1 MSCVIS
7 SPSTDNGKTTLSL
20 LISCWAF
27 SKGIKMQTFKVGPD
41 YLDQQQLSSIGQPIC
56 RNLDIFLSGEEW
68 VRESFFKHSL
78 KYEFSLIEGAM
89 GLFDGLGATTYSS
102 TANVAKLL
110 NVPVI
115 FIVNA
120 RGQVA
125 SLLAT
130 VRGFRDFDSELSI
143 AGIIFNNVN
152 SDRHKKLIEEV
163 FKNEDIE
170 ILGFLPSD
178 SKIALNKANLGL
190 ISPFDNGKEID
201 VEYFASFA
209 ERNLDVFS
217 LTKFLKSPQEKIFN
231 SISFE
236 DFKIKKNKPIAI
248 VEDKIFHFH
257 YPETKEF
264 LSEIGIPLISWSIYD
279 DEEIPDEAS
288 SLIIPGGFPEKYA
301 DHISNS
307 RKSLSSLRE
316 FRENGFIYAEC
327 GGMMILGD
335 FIQDE
340 DGNNHK
346 MSGILPFRS
355 KKSKLSVGYR
365 YIEGLKDTPIIKQNQ
380 ILRGHEFHYWE
391 IENYSSEIN
400 LMKAKHQNKLSYPWK
415 IKSWETEYKEEGVFD
430 NKLHA
435 SWIHL
440 HLPSSPEVAKN
451 FIETTQ
457 ISYSKDS

>member
-1 MSCVIS
+1 MPCVIS
-7 SPSTDNGKTTLSL
+7 SPSTDSGKTTLSL

-27 SKGIKMQTFKVGPD
+27 SKGIKIQTFKVGPD

-56 RNLDIFLSGEEW
+56 RNLDIFLNGDEW
-68 VRESFFKHSL
+68 VQESFFKHSL

-89 GLFDGLGATTYSS
+89 GLFDRLAATTYSS
-102 TANVAKLL
+102 TANISKLL
-110 NVPVI
+110 NAPVI

-130 VRGFRDFDSELSI
+130 VRGFKDFDSELSI

-178 SKIALNKANLGL
+178 SKITLNKANLGL
-190 ISPFDNGKEID
+190 ISPLDNGKEID

-217 LTKFLKSPQEKIFN
+217 LSKFLISPQEKNFN
-231 SISFE
+231 SIVF
-236 DFKIKKNKPIAI
+236 DDLKIDKSKPIAI
-248 VEDKIFHFH
+248 AEDKIFHFQ

-264 LSEIGIPLISWSIYD
+264 LSEIGIPMISWSIYD
-279 DEEIPDEAS
+279 DEEKPNEAS

-301 DHISNS
+301 DHISHS
-307 RKSLSSLRE
+307 IKSLNSLRK
-316 FRENGFIYAEC
+316 FRKNGFIYAEC

-335 FIQDE
+335 FIKDE
-340 DGNNHK
+340 NGNNHK

-365 YIEGLKDTPIIKQNQ
+365 YIEGLKNTPIIKQNQ
-380 ILRGHEFHYWE
+380 LIRGHEFHYWE
-391 IENYSSEIN
+391 IENNFSE
-400 LMKAKHQNKLSYPWK
+400 LDFRKAEHQKKLSSPWK
-415 IKSWETEYKEEGVFD
+415 FKSWKTEYVNEGFFD
-430 NKLHA
+430 EKLHA

-440 HLPSSPEVAKN
+440 HLPSSLEVAKN
-451 FIETTQ
+451 FIDATQ
-457 ISYSKDS
+457 ITFSKHS

>member
-7 SPSTDNGKTTLSL
+7 SPSTDTGKTTLSL

-27 SKGIKMQTFKVGPD
+27 SKGIKIQTFKVGPD

-68 VRESFFKHSL
+68 VQESFLKHSL
-78 KYEFSLIEGAM
+78 KCEFSLIEGAM
-89 GLFDGLGATTYSS
+89 GLFDGLGATSYSS

-110 NVPVI
+110 NTPII

-130 VRGFRDFDSELSI
+130 VQGFRDFDSELSI

-152 SDRHKKLIEEV
+152 SERHKKLIEEV
-163 FKNEDIE
+163 FKNEDLQ

-178 SKIALNKANLGL
+178 SKITLKKANLGL
-190 ISPFDNGKEID
+190 ISPLDSVGGID
-201 VEYFASFA
+201 VEYFAGFA
-209 ERNLDVFS
+209 ERNLDVLS
-217 LTKFLKSPQEKIFN
+217 LSKFLKSPQKKVIN
-231 SISFE
+231 SVSFE
-236 DFKIKKNKPIAI
+236 DFKIDRNKPIAI
-248 VEDKIFHFH
+248 AEDKIFHFQ

-264 LSEIGIPLISWSIYD
+264 LSEIGIPLISWSIYN
-279 DEEIPDEAS
+279 DEEIPNEAT

-307 RKSLSSLRE
+307 RKSLNSLRE
-316 FRENGFIYAEC
+316 FRKNGFIYAEC

-335 FIQDE
+335 YIKDE
-340 DGNNHK
+340 NGNDHK
-346 MSGILPFRS
+346 MSGIIPFGS

-365 YIEGLKDTPIIKQNQ
+365 YIEGVKDNLIIKQNQ
-380 ILRGHEFHYWE
+380 LIRGHEFHYWE
-391 IENYSSEIN
+391 IENNIYEFN
-400 LMKAKHQNKLSYPWK
+400 LKKEQNQNKFHYPWK
-415 IKSWETEYKEEGVFD
+415 IKSWETEYKNEGFFD

-440 HLPSSPEVAKN
+440 HFPSSPEVARN
-451 FIETTQ
+451 FIDATQ
-457 ISYSKDS
+457 IGF

>member
-1 MSCVIS
+1 MSCVIA
-7 SPSTDNGKTTLSL
+7 SPSTDSGKTTLSL

-27 SKGIKMQTFKVGPD
+27 SKGIKIQTFKVGPD
-41 YLDQQQLSSIGQPIC
+41 YLDQQQLSSIGQPFC

-68 VRESFFKHSL
+68 VQDCFYKHSL

-89 GLFDGLGATTYSS
+89 GLFDGLGSTTYSS

-110 NVPVI
+110 NIPVI
-115 FIVNA
+115 FILNA

-130 VRGFRDFDSELSI
+130 VRGFRDLDNELSI

-152 SDRHKKLIEEV
+152 SDRHKRLIEEV

-170 ILGFLPSD
+170 ILGYLPSD
-178 SKIALNKANLGL
+178 SKITLNKANLGL
-190 ISPFDNGKEID
+190 ISPFDNAKEID
-201 VEYFASFA
+201 VEYFANFA

-217 LTKFLKSPQEKIFN
+217 LRKFLISSQNKKFN
-231 SISFE
+231 SVGFE
-236 DFKIKKNKPIAI
+236 DFKIQKFKPIAI
-248 VEDKIFHFH
+248 AEDKIFHFQ

-264 LSEIGIPLISWSIYD
+264 LSELGIPLISWSIYD
-279 DEEIPDEAS
+279 DEEIPNEAS

-307 RKSLSSLRE
+307 KKSLNSLRK
-316 FRENGFIYAEC
+316 FRKNGFIYAEC

-335 FIQDE
+335 CIKDE
-340 DGNNHK
+340 NGNNHK
-346 MSGILPFRS
+346 MSGIIPFRS

-365 YIEGLKDTPIIKQNQ
+365 FIEGLQDTSIIKQNQ
-380 ILRGHEFHYWE
+380 LTRGHEFHYWE
-391 IENYSSEIN
+391 IENNLSEFHFK
-400 LMKAKHQNKLSYPWK
+400 KANYRNKLSSPWK
-415 IKSWETEYKEEGVFD
+415 IKSWETKYKNEGVFD

-440 HLPSSPEVAKN
+440 HFPSSPEVAKN
-451 FIETTQ
+451 FINATQ
-457 ISYSKDS
+457 TNYLRDT

>member
-1 MSCVIS
+1 MPCVIS
-7 SPSTDNGKTTLSL
+7 SPSTDSGKTTLSL

-27 SKGIKMQTFKVGPD
+27 SKGIKIQTFKVGPD

-68 VRESFFKHSL
+68 IKESYFKHSL

-102 TANVAKLL
+102 TANISKLL

-130 VRGFRDFDSELSI
+130 VRGFRDYDSELSI

-178 SKIALNKANLGL
+178 SKITLNKANLGL
-190 ISPFDNGKEID
+190 ISPVDNCKAID
-201 VEYFASFA
+201 VEYFANFA

-217 LTKFLKSPQEKIFN
+217 LIKFLKSPQNKIFN
-231 SISFE
+231 SFSFE
-236 DFKIKKNKPIAI
+236 DFKIDKSKPIAI
-248 VEDKIFHFH
+248 AEDKIFHFQ
-257 YPETKEF
+257 YPDTKEF
-264 LSEIGIPLISWSIYD
+264 LSEIGIPLISWNIYN
-279 DEEIPDEAS
+279 DEEIPNEAS

-307 RKSLSSLRE
+307 IKSLNSLRE
-316 FRENGFIYAEC
+316 FRKNRFIYAEC

-335 FIQDE
+335 FIKDE
-340 DGNNHK
+340 NGNNHK

-355 KKSKLSVGYR
+355 KKSKLTVGYR
-365 YIEGLKDTPIIKQNQ
+365 YIKGLKDTPIIKQNQ
-380 ILRGHEFHYWE
+380 SIRGHEFHYWE
-391 IENYSSEIN
+391 IENNLSE
-400 LMKAKHQNKLSYPWK
+400 LDLRTAEHQKKLSSPWK
-415 IKSWETEYKEEGVFD
+415 IRSWETEYKNEGFFD
-430 NKLHA
+430 EKLHA

-451 FIETTQ
+451 FIDATQ
-457 ISYSKDS
+457 ISFSKGS

>member
-7 SPSTDNGKTTLSL
+7 SPSTDSGKTTLSL

-27 SKGIKMQTFKVGPD
+27 SKGIKIQTFKVGPD
-41 YLDQQQLSSIGQPIC
+41 YLDQQQLSSIGQPFC

-68 VRESFFKHSL
+68 VQESFYKHSS

-89 GLFDGLGATTYSS
+89 GLFDGLGSTTYSS

-110 NVPVI
+110 DAPVI

-130 VRGFRDFDSELSI
+130 VRGFRDFDNELTI

-152 SDRHKKLIEEV
+152 SGRHKKLIEEV
-163 FKNEDIE
+163 FKNENIK

-178 SKIALNKANLGL
+178 SKISLSKANLGL
-190 ISPFDNGKEID
+190 ISPLDNGKQID
-201 VEYFASFA
+201 VDYFASFA
-209 ERNLDVFS
+209 ERNLDIFS
-217 LTKFLKSPQEKIFN
+217 LTKFLISPQKKKN
-231 SISFE
+231 TSVSYE
-236 DFKIKKNKPIAI
+236 DFKIDKSKPVAIA
-248 VEDKIFHFH
+248 EDRIFHFQ

-264 LSEIGIPLISWSIYD
+264 LSEIGIPLISWSIYE

-288 SLIIPGGFPEKYA
+288 TLILPGGFPEKYA

-307 RKSLSSLRE
+307 RKSLNSLRK
-316 FRENGFIYAEC
+316 FRRNGFIYAEC

-335 FIQDE
+335 FIKDE
-340 DGNNHK
+340 NGNNHK

-355 KKSKLSVGYR
+355 KKSNLSIGYR

-380 ILRGHEFHYWE
+380 LIKGHEFHYWE
-391 IENYSSEIN
+391 IESNLSDVDLIKSEH
-400 LMKAKHQNKLSYPWK
+400 KHKLSSPWK
-415 IKSWETEYKEEGVFD
+415 IKSWETEYKNEGVFD

-440 HLPSSPEVAKN
+440 HFPSSPEVAKN
-451 FIETTQ
+451 FIDATQ
-457 ISYSKDS
+457 VCYSKES